1 MLTYL
6 PTYYLPDLP
15 SINLMRGQKIVT
27 RWTSQRDRYR
37 REFKG
42 EAEDKRSGAGA
53 SKKRRSPFFEML
65 DFLRNVMELRH
76 TITNISEIEER
87 RGIQAQRIPSKRKR
101 WEFTKLSRVPNNLR
115 LTNCRQIK
123 NQQQQE
129 PRRKDVCLFDLFE
142 PPRQ

>member
-1 MLTYL
+1 MYSTYAFQIV
-6 PTYYLPDLP
+6 YLIVLLEFYVNCVYC
-15 SINLMRGQKIVT
+15 SYTGQKIVT

-101 WEFTKLSRVPNNLR
+101 
-115 LTNCRQIK
+115 
-123 NQQQQE
+123 
-129 PRRKDVCLFDLFE
+129 
-142 PPRQ
+142 